1 MSQMMRVI
9 SSPSSS
15 TTVAR
20 NVALNGLADRVTIIP
35 AAVGAEE
42 GEGTLHLD
50 GKNFGKHALADA
62 RPATGAAT
70 MAVPVTTLDVAL
82 SASKPLALIKIDVE
96 GHEASVLAGAGAVL
110 AHAVPLI
117 VELTGF
123 NYAPEAQ
130 SATLARLASH
140 YATVVRLDREPW
152 SVVVETVDGFEP
164 DLDQHELLFY

>member
-1 MSQMMRVI
+1 
-9 SSPSSS
+9 
-15 TTVAR
+15 
-20 NVALNGLADRVTIIP
+20 
-35 AAVGAEE
+35 
-42 GEGTLHLD
+42 
-50 GKNFGKHALADA
+50 
-62 RPATGAAT
+62 